1 MPKTV
6 VELLA
11 CWQGK
16 FGRYRNVAIWM
27 AVSHCLMWYI
37 WRERNNWRFEDLERS
52 VSDLKLFF
60 LKTLLDCVV
69 VLGFAFFFFGMI
81 RCVGNLQWEEVLM
94 FILVTRF

>member
-1 MPKTV
+1 MQFKKGVFFV
-6 VELLA
+6 VLD
-11 CWQGK
+11 
-16 FGRYRNVAIWM
+16 
-27 AVSHCLMWYI
+27 AV
-37 WRERNNWRFEDLERS
+37 
-52 VSDLKLFF
+52 KLFF